1 MEMSIWEHFDELRER
16 VLIAVITSGVREK
29 TLKFLTPKPG

>member
-16 VLIAVITSGVREK
+16 VLISVITSGVRRH
-29 TLKFLTPKPG
+29 PA